1 MFIAII
7 WSNTE
12 HIWPHFVT
20 RHRSSRGL
28 LQLDTVF
35 GRDPLPVVECRRRNA
50 TDFSN
55 LALGFNVW
63 VGFKFFEDGIEVHH
77 FALALLN
84 LIKASLT
91 PLLCIDKVRIYF
103 CAMDKHE
110 DFLNRL
116 NTAIKDGDAK
126 QVRIAEYCDVS
137 EQAVARW
144 KRSGQISK
152 DNLFALSEIS
162 GFRYLWL
169 KEGQEP
175 QRISSISE
183 NRNEYMKAEN
193 AKVYYARDTED
204 SDEVE
209 RLIEAIRKAQANK
222 VLSDQAIS
230 HLTSFIAALNNR
242 R

>member
-1 MFIAII
+1 MIRG
-7 WSNTE
+7 NTE
-12 HIWPHFVT
+12 HIWPHLIT
-20 RHRSSRGL
+20 GNGTIGCA
-28 LQLDTVF
+28 LQFDAMF
-35 GRDPLPVVECRRRNA
+35 GRDPLPVVQCRRRNA

-55 LALGFNVW
+55 FALSFYVW
-63 VGFKFFEDGIEVHH
+63 VGFEFFEDRVQVHRPG
-77 FALALLN
+77 LTLLN
-84 LIKASLT
+84 LIKSSLT

-116 NTAIKDGDAK
+116 NEAIKDGDAK

-162 GFRYLWL
+162 GYRYLWI
-169 KEGQEP
+169 KSGEGGK
-175 QRISSISE
+175 RISSVTE
-183 NRNEYMKAEN
+183 NRNEYMKSEN
-193 AKVYYARDTED
+193 TKVYYARDTED
-204 SDEVE
+204 SDDIEQLV
-209 RLIEAIRKAQANK
+209 EAIRKAHANK
-222 VLSDQAIS
+222 VLTDQAIS
-230 HLTSFIAALNNR
+230 HLTSFIRTLNNR